1 MAICNLF
8 NTLNNPSGNFL
19 MFSQYVEDITHDYV
33 EGNDWKVVPSRFVA
47 LDIDYKDIDFSVV
60 AKNEYTLN
68 SAIPKYFQNYFENGC
83 AYGRGLE
90 DFVWTPEHS
99 KNLFWNSL
107 WDGNFL
113 STYDYNEK
121 KLIKELMYYGNIN
134 MHSYNEHK
142 GMGYGE
148 IYCYIPTEANKRY
161 SQVILIQDRNSIV
174 NTNNTLEGYSIN
186 NPYSKTYYY
195 NKDYIMSFDDNSI
208 SSVYDDNNVVDKYKV
223 NTIVVLYDI
232 LKNINGEWETVYDGI
247 PMGLYITG
255 MFDDENNLTNE
266 ITKYVSSSIGTGT
279 SYGLRICTRFTASTN
294 NGPILSTTETVSDSS
309 YTNICQLMSMQNEN
323 LAKMLEIVNAAHN
336 TTQQYKDLLSIVK
349 NNRTNVPYVRNI
361 NGDDYWFINGRFVS
375 KVTDDGGCCQ
385 ELTDEDIAN
394 HLNISNGSNS
404 SYNDDYCDCVEV
416 TDDELIK
423 AFEDLGVVIDPDTPV
438 NPDTPDNPSV
448 DYDVAGP
455 QDVEDWL
462 AVDPPK
468 EDEKDQ

>member
-107 WDGNFL
+107 WQGKFL
-113 STYDYNEK
+113 NTYDYGDK
-121 KLIKELMYYGNIN
+121 KLIKELMYYGDIN
-134 MHSYNEHK
+134 MHSYNEHN

-148 IYCYIPTEANKRY
+148 IYCYIPTDANKKY
-161 SQVILIQDRNSIV
+161 SQVVKIEDVNY
-174 NTNNTLEGYSIN
+174 NTNTNVTLEGHSIQN
-186 NPYSKTYYY
+186 DYSKDYCY
-195 NKDYIMSFDDNSI
+195 NKQYVMSFDDNSI
-208 SSVYDDNNVVDKYKV
+208 SSVFEDGTVVDKYNI

-232 LKNINGEWETVYDGI
+232 FKNINGSWETIYSGI
-247 PMGLYITG
+247 PLGMYITG
-255 MFDDENNLTNE
+255 MFDDSNNLTND
-266 ITKYVSSSIGTGT
+266 ITKYVTTSIGTGT
-279 SYGLRICTRFTASTN
+279 SYGLRICTRFTASTS
-294 NGPILSTTETVSDSS
+294 NGPILTSIDTTSDNS
-309 YTNICQLMSMQNEN
+309 YINLCQLMSMQNEN
-323 LAKMLEIVNAAHN
+323 LSKMLEIVNSAHN

-361 NGDDYWFINGRFVS
+361 NGDDYWFVNGRFVS
-375 KVTDDGGCCQ
+375 KVTDDGDCCQ
-385 ELTDEDIAN
+385 LLTDQDIAD
-394 HLNISNGSNS
+394 HLNVPTHNS
-404 SYNDDYCDCVEV
+404 SINNYECECKEV

-423 AFEDLGVVIDPDTPV
+423 AFADLGVTIDPDSPV
-438 NPDTPDNPSV
+438 NPDVPSDPDNPNNNF
-448 DYDVAGP
+448 DVADKD
-455 QDVEDWL
+455 DVTDWL
-462 AVDPPK
+462 S
-468 EDEKDQ
+468 KDVN